1 LGGQWIPP
9 FSTGFA
15 EVAGSLSHSLVSFT
29 TIDFPGAADTV
40 EPPSSVLYINPEGQI
55 VGGYLDT
62 SGTGHGFLLSHGTFT
77 TIDFPGSIYTE
88 ANRINS
94 KGDIVGAYVD
104 ANFVPP
110 RLPTEP
116 GQFQYN

>member
-1 LGGQWIPP
+1 MNSFKNYPLVLVTLSALLGLPARSAAHEPARG
-9 FSTGFA
+9 T
-15 EVAGSLSHSLVSFT
+15 FT

-62 SGTGHGFLLSHGTFT
+62 SGTGHGFLLSHGSFT

-88 ANRINS
+88 ANGINAKS
-94 KGDIVGAYVD
+94 GGS
-104 ANFVPP
+104 
-110 RLPTEP
+110 
-116 GQFQYN
+116 